1 MRRYLMLLALV
12 CFCAPALAEHSPLE
26 QENRRKV
33 LAFYQLALNDK
44 DFAAARP
51 YLGDHYIQ
59 HNPGVKDGIE
69 GFREFIEF
77 LREHY
82 PTSRS
87 EVRQVFVDGDHV
99 IVQVK
104 NTGREPGVVRSI
116 IDIYRLE
123 QGRIVEHWDATQV
136 LPDKTLNSNGVFP
149 GD

>member
-1 MRRYLMLLALV
+1 M
-12 CFCAPALAEHSPLE
+12 
-26 QENRRKV
+26 
-33 LAFYQLALNDK
+33 
-44 DFAAARP
+44 
-51 YLGDHYIQ
+51 
-59 HNPGVKDGIE
+59 
-69 GFREFIEF
+69 
-77 LREHY
+77 
-82 PTSRS
+82 
-87 EVRQVFVDGDHV
+87 FVDGDHV